1 MIFKMKWKCKILAPL
16 INLIIK
22 HRRVQFSKYF
32 WPDTNLYGEP
42 GIADVLNVEESV
54 VRVGAVLVQAPDGR
68 VLPGDRHV
76 PDDGDP
82 HVRVGLQAEG
92 EDGGADE
99 ENWDHSDHLREN
111 EKLFVASWKE

>member
-1 MIFKMKWKCKILAPL
+1 MIFKMKVQNIGPFNQFNYK
-16 INLIIK
+16 IK
-22 HRRVQFSKYF
+22 HRRVQFSNYF

-42 GIADVLNVEESV
+42 GIADVLNVKESV
-54 VRVGAVLVQAPDGR
+54 VRVGAMFIQAPDGR

-99 ENWDHSDHLREN
+99 EHRDHSDHLREGEWEVIN
-111 EKLFVASWKE
+111 